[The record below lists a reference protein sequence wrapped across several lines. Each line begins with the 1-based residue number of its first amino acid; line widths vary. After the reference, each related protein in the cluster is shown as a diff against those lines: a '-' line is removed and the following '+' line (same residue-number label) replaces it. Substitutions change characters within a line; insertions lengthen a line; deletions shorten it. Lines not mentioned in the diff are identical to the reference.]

1 MRSWDV
7 LCLIVG
13 LQCFWR
19 SCSVGVSAQSSPPF
33 FICSTECSGQEAGLT
48 ASYNFSIQHRLTSTV
63 NEEAGLV
70 FLVTGTATIQGY
82 AGCNY
87 EMRVNDVEFKEVR
100 DGGEEYRQT
109 VLEQKLS
116 QNPLRFGLSTSGV
129 ISDVC
134 PVASEEPFALNIK
147 LAILSHLQWAK
158 DSNKVPVTK
167 LEDDI
172 YGRCVTHYTPINDDE
187 GRVRIRRTKSL
198 AECSRRYE
206 NEFIP
211 NATDYNLVK
220 ALMELVEVN
229 GAQTCNLSPDDDG
242 LLSSADCSEDL
253 TITGGI
259 GAGSRRLNTLSV
271 TSKFVRLPNTKE
283 SSLTPDNGIT
293 FRRTAFAPSFVTAPG
308 ARQEYR
314 EVEEAVVLIAVMLR
328 TDNWSGAANF
338 LKLIEILRSLSLE
351 DYSELYSMFATNS
364 EALQIIFQAAVYVKT
379 EDAFNFLK
387 TGITKGH
394 LTLPLYQLS
403 LLEAP
408 TISQIQALKAPLL
421 MTDFKAY
428 ALVTST
434 LVDKFCLINKDCL
447 EMPPLR
453 SILEELQSHLGTS
466 CSYGDNQSMEKV
478 LLTLRAIGNLGR
490 AIDAPLFYQTLSHC
504 LTDRSNN
511 VFVRASA
518 AESLRKFE
526 CDEQVDT
533 ILMRSMNDSSEDT
546 EVRIQAYRSWARCLT
561 TEKLEALANVLR
573 EETSQQFRSF
583 VAQHL
588 QSLLKSGEL
597 LKRHNIKMTP
607 DEFHSLFGNSFE
619 WIWTDLRRY
628 SGYVAKAFTNE
639 QMAGKVEVVSIAG
652 TQNPFS
658 RYASVNIS
666 VNLKGREFNLLEV
679 GYRSARTPPFAN
691 LFFGNSWGPNSAQE
705 MIGPKENISRFDHIV
720 NQALNRE
727 DTTALFV
734 RLFGHEVVYSAGDMR
749 PWELTEKKLVRW
761 LSQIPLNEKVTFVT
775 SGGLSLQS
783 SMLLATSHR
792 IADKRGLHNSLL
804 DLDTRLSLELQSTA
818 TFLLPIGLVGFRT
831 NDRLYVNL
839 ELGVSLSASSSAS
852 GMQLEFNYRGSDSKK
867 PLIKYSRKVTEVG
880 SRKEEAVKAAGDY
893 VLTTSQTPKLFDS
906 LFGLVATYEQG
917 CLVSEMTQEV
927 LCISRQLTLE
937 KNDGLAFAYSR
948 TSEALPNGVNRTL
961 RLAISRPRG
970 KMEVPATGSLLHL
983 DYGQV
988 VTHSGKTDL
997 TVRLTAPWKKT
1008 YLLKVSAAADG
1019 KYTGILELGSWKADI
1034 SGEYRVDLPSQRY
1047 ATFNLRSAKDKIWA
1061 VYNSSGLATYSL
1073 RAVGKGT
1080 TLPFKLKSKNKYLPS
1095 THESSEGKK
1104 FLFSHETEF
1113 RSPRLG
1119 ECELEG
1125 LIDLEQNAKEWSRE
1139 GKLKFS
1145 VKNRDWKT
1153 KISAHA
1159 SNSFPVDRT
1168 AEELKWK
1175 HMLAAKYEQTG
1186 MESLVFSAGSK
1197 IKLERKSNLLVS
1209 RQRLNSTLWLENSI
1223 LPLLA
1228 FRTEFIYENDQRW
1241 SMDKSVRTEATLNIK
1256 APAADVNSRFGVNFS
1271 ARDPYMK
1278 AGGSMD
1284 TIRTLSLWAVPQ
1296 AQRAGLTLDFN
1307 MTANKRLHQIAL
1319 HLQAGQLCNYRLT
1332 SLLDAKARQHTL
1344 NLTSFSQPILEA
1356 ETTFG
1361 LRTGEAIHLK
1371 ALTNLALFSSPP
1383 HRLETDVQLR
1393 NGMRQLELNQS
1404 CLRMTSPPVTLY
1416 ATNVSFDLLPD
1427 RKMKGMLILDIP
1439 QLPWL
1444 KANEAAAAAAAGKSN
1459 RLSVKFQRDGSES
1472 VRCSLTGQ
1480 SQDSSELKFKFKVD
1494 RKQPAA
1500 GDVSVMLAVV
1510 PGEPTEAFRGI
1521 FYKSTSQFAFTE
1533 TEKSCSHEGEW
1544 NANRGYAPG
1553 MPFRFGVNFK
1563 HDPAFRQGSIN
1574 AFAEDTNLGKATDFE
1589 LAEALY
1595 EFSLSHPD
1603 DAEADGTYQLRSE
1616 YMLNWRRFLSRG
1628 VSGTQGFLNANL
1640 SRDFREGDLIF
1651 NTHLTDIDQSS
1662 LEVIFNY
1669 LLREKR
1675 LLVTSNAQLEGRPVY
1690 TAEMSVLDGGESSVV
1705 DFSAKTAETGGVEAF
1720 NLTAQCTYPLLTS
1733 TPCKL
1738 IYQSATREA
1747 CIVNEL
1753 TEGTRVREISWNR
1766 LNNGSV
1772 ILKTSES
1779 DVLLRTPVGDIGLKR
1794 ACSPED
1800 VPCQYYVY
1808 TNGPNR
1814 GGRQSKHFLQISFRD
1829 APTQTELQSSL
1840 LKTPIFI
1847 EVASNPSGAE
1857 AAAYRGV
1864 FDDRID
1870 PIARASYQLV
1880 YSGPQECKHQ
1890 LRLER
1895 LGKVYTLSG
1904 LQTLDDPRVHHV
1916 GNFSIDGKEGTYDFL
1931 YIPDR
1936 LLRGKISGP
1945 ALFQMEV
1952 ERKFGLNTGN
1962 FLMTMN
1968 DKGLLTQGSWLL
1980 QERPPIAYFRLDNSD
1995 TKRIFKATV
2004 KDVFNVSAEEFLW
2017 SEKTQGKL
2025 ASNARFKSE
2034 LTTDGLLKT
2043 HTFLRPFNAPELVV
2057 EGIETIMDNLNNGFS
2072 AYFGKKLRS
2081 LVQTQLSQLLE
2092 EVNQTAVSELYDD
2105 LFEGLEALLQ
2115 TMQTYREAESPVIGQ
2130 LERQAEDLILWIRSA
2145 SQSGELSK
2153 FLDALYETPTSLLE
2167 KIRSYEIDVESLAK
2181 RLWRIEDTF
2190 RRTLSTWLQD
2200 VHRIMD
2206 PISQKIAELVAK
2218 GATVRENLYKTR
2230 DAIAQFWTNKVFQA
2244 VRAGMESIGREIS
2257 ALKSA
2262 KEYFADLL
2270 DSGLNMM
2277 RQVDDYIWLQTVMPV
2292 EDEFRYP
2299 LQHILNGDVKKAVEA
2314 YLKPEMASFKA
2325 DWGAI
2330 SVNTTFFVPPRVQEK
2345 LRPLLSRRK
2354 QVEWLDEAGQY
2365 VLREFQDTARPRW
2378 SPNEQFIYNAWLF
2391 LQSAGRMQILT
2402 FDGDAQSFVPK
2413 AGTSYLLLR
2422 DFFTKAITLTME
2434 LGPQD
2439 VYFNLYLDGGVHIRL
2454 RHSGDPGKVYQKAY
2468 KFGKG
2473 IEYAQTGRFWSVNV
2487 NPMQLQLLFDLEQ
2500 GSLRVSVGRR
2510 WHGSFRGLLGS
2521 NDLEAANDRLQLQ
2534 GEQSDYDISSWRVSG
2549 ETDTLADDWSLG
2561 SNEQETVKASE
2572 VDQIFKE
2579 RLQCIPAPYLER
2591 FIKLA
2596 KAGSQGQEDTNLPE
2610 AHTRCPPVHRLYFY
2624 KLPGARAL
2632 KSRLPKNH
2640 RSKTFFI
2647 EK

>member
-1 MRSWDV
+1 MRPWDL
-7 LCLIVG
+7 LCVIVG

-19 SCSVGVSAQSSPPF
+19 SCAVGVAAQSNLPS
-33 FICSTECSGQEAGLT
+33 FICSTECSEQEAGPAAT
-48 ASYNFSIQHRLTSTV
+48 YNFSIQHRLTSTV

-70 FLVTGTATIQGY
+70 FLVTGTATVQGY

-87 EMRVNDVEFKEVR
+87 EMRVDDVEFKEVR

-129 ISDVC
+129 ISDIC

-158 DSNKVPVTK
+158 DSDKVPITK

-187 GRVRIRRTKSL
+187 GRVRIQRTKSL

-206 NEFIP
+206 NELIP
-211 NATDYNLVK
+211 NATDYSLVK
-220 ALMELVEVN
+220 ALMELVEVK
-229 GAQTCNLSPDDDG
+229 GAQTCYLSPDDDG
-242 LLSSADCSEDL
+242 LLSSAECSEDL

-271 TSKFVRLPNTKE
+271 TSKFVRHPNTKE
-283 SSLTPDNGIT
+283 SSLTPDNDIT
-293 FRRTAFAPSFVTAPG
+293 FRRTAFAPSFVTAPA

-314 EVEEAVVLIAVMLR
+314 EVEEAVVLIAVMLK

-338 LKLIEILRSLSLE
+338 LKLFEILRSLSFA
-351 DYSELYSMFATNS
+351 DYSELYAMFSDNS

-379 EDAFNFLK
+379 EAAFNFLK

-408 TISQIQALKAPLL
+408 TISQIEELKAPLL

-447 EMPPLR
+447 QIPQMR
-453 SILEELQSHLGTS
+453 SIIEELQSHLGTS
-466 CSYGDNQSMEKV
+466 CSYGDRQSMDKV

-504 LTDRSNN
+504 LTNRSND

-533 ILMRSMNDSSEDT
+533 ILMKSMNDASEDT

-561 TEKLEALANVLR
+561 TEKLEALANVMR

-583 VAQHL
+583 VGQHL

-597 LKRHNIKMTP
+597 LKRHSIKMTP
-607 DEFHSLFGNSFE
+607 DEFHSLFGNLFE

-628 SGYVAKAFTNE
+628 SGYVAKTFTYE
-639 QMAGKVEVVSIAG
+639 QMAGKVEAVSIAG
-652 TQNPFS
+652 TQNPFP

-679 GYRSARTPPFAN
+679 GYRSAWTPPFAN
-691 LFFGNSWGPNSAQE
+691 LFFFGNSWGPNSAPR
-705 MIGPKENISRFDHIV
+705 MIGPKENISRLDHIV
-720 NQALNRE
+720 SQESNRE
-727 DTTALFV
+727 DTTALFA
-734 RLFGHEVVYSAGDMR
+734 RLFGHEIVYSAGDTR

-761 LSQIPLNEKVTFVT
+761 LSQILLDEKITFVT

-792 IADKRGLHNSLL
+792 IANEIGSQNSLL

-831 NDRLYVNL
+831 NDRLYANL

-852 GMQLEFNYRGSDSKK
+852 GTQLEFNYRGSDSKK
-867 PLIKYSRKVTEVG
+867 PLIKYTRKVTEVG
-880 SRKEEAVKAAGDY
+880 SRKEEALKAAGDY
-893 VLTTSQTPKLFDS
+893 VLITAKTPKLFDS
-906 LFGLVATYEQG
+906 LLGLVATYEQS
-917 CLVSEMTQEV
+917 CVVSKMTQES
-927 LCISRQLTLE
+927 LCISRQLMLE

-948 TSEALPNGVNRTL
+948 TSRALPNGVHRIL

-970 KMEVPATGSLLHL
+970 KMEVPSTGSLLHL
-983 DYGQV
+983 ECGQV
-988 VTHSGKTDL
+988 ITHSGKTEL
-997 TVRLTAPWKKT
+997 TVHLTAPWKST
-1008 YLLKVSAAADG
+1008 YLLRVSAAADG
-1019 KYTGILELGSWKADI
+1019 KYTGVLELGAWKADI
-1034 SGEYRVDLPSQRY
+1034 SGEYRVDLPSKRY

-1095 THESSEGKK
+1095 THGSLEGEK

-1113 RSPRLG
+1113 WSPRLG

-1125 LIDLEQNAKEWSRE
+1125 LIDLEKNAKEWSRE

-1197 IKLERKSNLLVS
+1197 IKLERKSNLLQS
-1209 RQRLNSTLWLENSI
+1209 RQRLNSTLWLESTI
-1223 LPLLA
+1223 LPLPA

-1241 SMDKSVRTEATLNIK
+1241 SMDKFVRTEATLNII
-1256 APAADVNSRFGVNFS
+1256 APAADVNSRFGVNYS

-1284 TIRTLSLWAVPQ
+1284 TVRTLSLWAVPQ
-1296 AQRAGLTLDFN
+1296 AQRAGLTLNFN
-1307 MTANKRLHQIAL
+1307 MTANKRLHQITL
-1319 HLQAGQLCNYRLT
+1319 HLQAGQICNFRLS

-1344 NLTSFSQPILEA
+1344 NLTSFSQPILNA

-1371 ALTNLALFSSPP
+1371 ALTNLAFLAGTP

-1393 NGMRQLELNQS
+1393 NGLRQLKLNQS
-1404 CLRMTSPPVTLY
+1404 CLRMTSPPVPLY
-1416 ATNVSFDLLPD
+1416 ATNISFDLLPD
-1427 RKMKGMLILDIP
+1427 RKMKGMLLLDVP

-1444 KANEAAAAAAAGKSN
+1444 GANKAAAAAATGKSN

-1494 RKQPAA
+1494 RKQPTA

-1510 PGEPTEAFRGI
+1510 PGEPTEAFKGI
-1521 FYKSTSQFAFTE
+1521 FYKSTSQYAFTE
-1533 TEKSCSHEGEW
+1533 TEKSCSLEGEW

-1563 HDPAFRQGSIN
+1563 HDPAFRQGTIN

-1603 DAEADGTYQLRSE
+1603 DAEAGGTYQLRSE

-1640 SRDFREGDLIF
+1640 SRDFREGDLVF
-1651 NTHLTDIDQSS
+1651 NTHLTDIGQSS
-1662 LEVIFNY
+1662 VDVILNY

-1675 LLVTSNAQLEGRPVY
+1675 LLVTSNAKLEGRSVY
-1690 TAEMSVLDGGESSVV
+1690 TAEMSVADGGEGSVV
-1705 DFSAKTAETGGVEAF
+1705 DFSARTAEIGGVEAF
-1720 NLTAQCTYPLLTS
+1720 NLTAQCTCPLHTS
-1733 TPCKL
+1733 TPCKV
-1738 IYQSATREA
+1738 IYQSATRVA

-1753 TEGTRVREISWNR
+1753 TGDTRVREISWNR
-1766 LNNGSV
+1766 LSNGSV
-1772 ILKTSES
+1772 ILTTSES
-1779 DVLLRTPVGDIGLKR
+1779 DVILRTPAGEIGVKR

-1808 TNGPNR
+1808 TNGLDR
-1814 GGRQSKHFLQISFRD
+1814 GGRQSKHFLQISLRD

-1840 LKTPIFI
+1840 LKVAKNKYLPSTHGSLEGEKFLFSHETEFWSPRLGECELEGLIDLEKNAKEWNREGKLKFSVKHRDWKTKI
-1847 EVASNPSGAE
+1847 SAHASNSFP
-1857 AAAYRGV
+1857 V
-1864 FDDRID
+1864 DR
-1870 PIARASYQLV
+1870 
-1880 YSGPQECKHQ
+1880 
-1890 LRLER
+1890 
-1895 LGKVYTLSG
+1895 T
-1904 LQTLDDPRVHHV
+1904 
-1916 GNFSIDGKEGTYDFL
+1916 
-1931 YIPDR
+1931 
-1936 LLRGKISGP
+1936 
-1945 ALFQMEV
+1945 
-1952 ERKFGLNTGN
+1952 
-1962 FLMTMN
+1962 
-1968 DKGLLTQGSWLL
+1968 
-1980 QERPPIAYFRLDNSD
+1980 
-1995 TKRIFKATV
+1995 
-2004 KDVFNVSAEEFLW
+2004 AEELKW
-2017 SEKTQGKL
+2017 KHML
-2025 ASNARFKSE
+2025 AAKYE
-2034 LTTDGLLKT
+2034 
-2043 HTFLRPFNAPELVV
+2043 
-2057 EGIETIMDNLNNGFS
+2057 
-2072 AYFGKKLRS
+2072 
-2081 LVQTQLSQLLE
+2081 QT
-2092 EVNQTAVSELYDD
+2092 
-2105 LFEGLEALLQ
+2105 
-2115 TMQTYREAESPVIGQ
+2115 
-2130 LERQAEDLILWIRSA
+2130 
-2145 SQSGELSK
+2145 
-2153 FLDALYETPTSLLE
+2153 
-2167 KIRSYEIDVESLAK
+2167 
-2181 RLWRIEDTF
+2181 
-2190 RRTLSTWLQD
+2190 
-2200 VHRIMD
+2200 
-2206 PISQKIAELVAK
+2206 
-2218 GATVRENLYKTR
+2218 
-2230 DAIAQFWTNKVFQA
+2230 
-2244 VRAGMESIGREIS
+2244 GMER
-2257 ALKSA
+2257 
-2262 KEYFADLL
+2262 
-2270 DSGLNMM
+2270 
-2277 RQVDDYIWLQTVMPV
+2277 
-2292 EDEFRYP
+2292 
-2299 LQHILNGDVKKAVEA
+2299 
-2314 YLKPEMASFKA
+2314 
-2325 DWGAI
+2325 
-2330 SVNTTFFVPPRVQEK
+2330 
-2345 LRPLLSRRK
+2345 
-2354 QVEWLDEAGQY
+2354 
-2365 VLREFQDTARPRW
+2365 
-2378 SPNEQFIYNAWLF
+2378 
-2391 LQSAGRMQILT
+2391 
-2402 FDGDAQSFVPK
+2402 
-2413 AGTSYLLLR
+2413 
-2422 DFFTKAITLTME
+2422 
-2434 LGPQD
+2434 
-2439 VYFNLYLDGGVHIRL
+2439 
-2454 RHSGDPGKVYQKAY
+2454 
-2468 KFGKG
+2468 
-2473 IEYAQTGRFWSVNV
+2473 
-2487 NPMQLQLLFDLEQ
+2487 
-2500 GSLRVSVGRR
+2500 
-2510 WHGSFRGLLGS
+2510 
-2521 NDLEAANDRLQLQ
+2521 
-2534 GEQSDYDISSWRVSG
+2534 
-2549 ETDTLADDWSLG
+2549 
-2561 SNEQETVKASE
+2561 
-2572 VDQIFKE
+2572 
-2579 RLQCIPAPYLER
+2579 
-2591 FIKLA
+2591 
-2596 KAGSQGQEDTNLPE
+2596 
-2610 AHTRCPPVHRLYFY
+2610 
-2624 KLPGARAL
+2624 
-2632 KSRLPKNH
+2632 
-2640 RSKTFFI
+2640 
-2647 EK
+2647 